1 MSNYRRYSNRD
12 LENMIHE
19 LRRANI
25 INLEEEQKF
34 TDAIFKRHHDKP
46 FTDPEARREAQKRN
60 ALQYYYRNR
69 LIKKYQQHNTNR
81 SEENSSGEETQK

>member
-12 LENMIHE
+12 LEDIIHE
-19 LRRANI
+19 LLRANI

-46 FTDPEARREAQKRN
+46 FTDPEERREVQKRN

-69 LIKKYQQHNTNR
+69 LIKKYEQFNTSQ
-81 SEENSSGEETQK
+81 SEEEDQGEED

>member
-1 MSNYRRYSNRD
+1 MSNYRRYYNRD
-12 LENMIHE
+12 LEDMIHE

-34 TDAIFKRHHDKP
+34 TDALFKRHHDKP
-46 FTDPEARREAQKRN
+46 FDNPEARREAQKRN

-69 LIKKYQQHNTNR
+69 LIKKYQDYNSNLST
-81 SEENSSGEETQK
+81 EYSSGEES

>member
-12 LENMIHE
+12 LEDMIHE

-34 TDAIFKRHHDKP
+34 INALFKRHHDKP
-46 FTDPEARREAQKRN
+46 FDNPEARRAKHRN
-60 ALQYYYRNR
+60 EMLYN
-69 LIKKYQQHNTNR
+69 ITI
-81 SEENSSGEETQK
+81 ETD